1 MDDFRTQ
8 LNAIVEPI
16 LTEGIEPV
24 FLVVDLIGAEYMK
37 RQHGA
42 ESLEKFHTAAADA
55 ISGAAHGGAA
65 ISYGEGRIVAVLPG
79 HDRLKTFALI
89 EKLRRALPMLSQS
102 FDCVLQ
108 PEFDVLEYEPGT
120 GIAGVMAQ
128 LVTRPLMPTREAA

>member
-16 LTEGIEPV
+16 LTAGIEPV

-42 ESLEKFHTAAADA
+42 ESLEKFHAASADA

-65 ISYGEGRIVAVLPG
+65 ISYGEGRIVGVLPG

-89 EKLRRALPMLSQS
+89 EKLRRALPMLGQS
-102 FDCVLQ
+102 FDCVLR